1 MQMGEN
7 SGTHYNITTIAIMTF
22 LYFRETIHQ
31 KGGNDAVLIL
41 GRPKMG
47 PRFNVC
53 DCTIAHASAT
63 IVNRSCLAQ
72 GRSGNELFCLV
83 FLLVNS
89 C

>member
-1 MQMGEN
+1 MAHIIIWN
-7 SGTHYNITTIAIMTF
+7 FVTTTAIMTF
-22 LYFRETIHQ
+22 LYFRETTPQ

-53 DCTIAHASAT
+53 DCTLAHASDT

-72 GRSGNELFCLV
+72 GPWGNELFCLV